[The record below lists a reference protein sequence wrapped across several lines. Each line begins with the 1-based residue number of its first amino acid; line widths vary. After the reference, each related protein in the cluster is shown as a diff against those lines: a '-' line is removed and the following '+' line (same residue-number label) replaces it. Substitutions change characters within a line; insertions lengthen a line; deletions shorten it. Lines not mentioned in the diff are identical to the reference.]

1 MIVAPSSL
9 QVDLLE
15 AVSIAFAGHRW
26 DRSDLTRLAAS
37 SGSGLVSPAQDLLIA
52 AQDLANLDFGA
63 VAIPHR
69 RLGAS
74 PGDE

>member
-1 MIVAPSSL
+1 MIAVPSPL

-15 AVSIAFAGHRW
+15 AVSIAFAAYAW
-26 DRSDLTRLAAS
+26 DRSDLTRLTAS
-37 SGSGLVSPAQDLLIA
+37 SGSGLVSPAQDLLLA
-52 AQDLANLDFGA
+52 AQILANLDFGV

-69 RLGAS
+69 LLGAR